1 MAKVAATPC
10 LEVSLGFYFD
20 WGRRGGGAVS
30 GDLLRFIIQSP
41 DTTSD
46 VAPVIFDA
54 ESRFEL
60 RIAPRSIWHVRLA

>member
-10 LEVSLGFYFD
+10 LVVSLGFIFY

-30 GDLLRFIIQSP
+30 GDLIENIIQSP
-41 DTTSD
+41 DSTSV